1 MARYSLKRKLC
12 ASAPLRFF
20 IIKVSAFKIKESL
33 NSYFLPAKIE

>member
-12 ASAPLRFF
+12 
-20 IIKVSAFKIKESL
+20 VSAFEIFKIKESL